1 MAKRRLARPPSSK
14 EKRKAKSRWVTWAI
28 AGGSLVVIGLMI
40 ALIVM
45 EDADKAPRGKSH
57 VGEPVPDFT
66 LRLVSGGS
74 VSLSSLKGKPVLINF
89 WAST

>member
-1 MAKRRLARPPSSK
+1 MAKRRLARPPSSR
-14 EKRKAKSRWVTWAI
+14 EKRKAKSHWITWAI

-74 VSLSSLKGKPVLINF
+74 VSFSSLKGKPVLINF

>member
-1 MAKRRLARPPSSK
+1 MAKRRLVRPPSSR
-14 EKRKAKSRWVTWAI
+14 EKRKAKSHWITWAI

-74 VSLSSLKGKPVLINF
+74 VSFSSLKGKPVLINF